1 MYFLVRTERGDRK
14 SWYFC
19 FSFLLR
25 SFVSFR
31 LLGTYMF
38 ISKDV
43 CVYLWTIRNCV
54 LLICRWIFIS
64 FSFADWFG
72 VFIYLY
78 NIGVVFFTR
87 QKGHH
92 FCVNFRSCHRIVMLP
107 KYFLRGQFCLKYRN
121 NISGFRSAGTNSIAQ
136 WAEMHKTISEWAKIV
151 FVHGH
156 RDRERSDVNGPHTEY
171 DRLDACRGIYRTHD
185 VNSINY
191 HGI

>member
-1 MYFLVRTERGDRK
+1 MHFLVRTERGDRK

-19 FSFLLR
+19 FSFLLL
-25 SFVSFR
+25 SFVSSR

-38 ISKDV
+38 ISKV
-43 CVYLWTIRNCV
+43 LCVYLWTIRNCV

-92 FCVNFRSCHRIVMLP
+92 FCVISDFLVSSNRNVTKIFSAWTILPEVQKQHFRLPECGDKFHRSVGWNAQNDLGMSEN
-107 KYFLRGQFCLKYRN
+107 R
-121 NISGFRSAGTNSIAQ
+121 FR
-136 WAEMHKTISEWAKIV
+136 
-151 FVHGH
+151 
-156 RDRERSDVNGPHTEY
+156 P
-171 DRLDACRGIYRTHD
+171 RT
-185 VNSINY
+185 SR
-191 HGI
+191 